1 MDGRDWASRGLAGG
15 VRQGLSC
22 RVKAWCGRQG
32 KVWTVGRGEL
42 RHGEF
47 RRSRHGEARCGEL
60 CLGKFRWCRSRF
72 GQVWYGR
79 LGEAW
84 RVTVSS
90 GRARLG
96 RQGGARH
103 VSVRFVQE
111 RRGGARQTGRGEAR
125 RVVIRFGDA
134 GVLKRVNVWSGN
146 GLAGN
151 PLTKQ

>member
-1 MDGRDWASRGLAGG
+1 M
-15 VRQGLSC
+15 SC

-32 KVWTVGRGEL
+32 KVWTVRAWFARRGKSKS
-42 RHGEF
+42 GMA
-47 RRSRHGEARCGEL
+47 GMARQC
-60 CLGKFRWCRSRF
+60 
-72 GQVWYGR
+72 
-79 LGEAW
+79 
-84 RVTVSS
+84 
-90 GRARLG
+90 
-96 RQGGARH
+96 GARH

-111 RRGGARQTGRGEAR
+111 RRGGARQAGRGEAR